1 MFWFVAGP
9 VVRKPEG
16 LARLRSLRSP
26 DLVAPGRGFS
36 VSVGFGRPPL
46 YLLIRIKA

>member
-1 MFWFVAGP
+1 VAGP

-36 VSVGFGRPPL
+36 VSVGVGFGRPPL